1 MEKCDMPD
9 SKDSKMEEQD
19 LKWSKFQFYKWI
31 PTAIRIQSVRDENWQ
46 VTRKT
51 MLKTTLEFKYKTL
64 EKWLE
69 KNRHSDKSKVQT
81 QHYMQALR
89 RSGLIE

>member
-1 MEKCDMPD
+1 MLN
-9 SKDSKMEEQD
+9 SKDYEVKEQK

-31 PTAIRIQSVRDENWQ
+31 PTVIRVQSVRDEDWQ

-64 EKWLE
+64 EEWLE
-69 KNRHSDKSKVQT
+69 KNKYSDKSKVQT

>member
-1 MEKCDMPD
+1 MLN
-9 SKDSKMEEQD
+9 SKNNEMEESE
-19 LKWSKFQFYKWI
+19 LEWSKFQFYKWI
-31 PTAIRIQSVRDENWQ
+31 PTVIRVQSVREENWQ
-46 VTRKT
+46 ITRKT
-51 MLKTTLEFKYKTL
+51 MLKTTLKFKYETL

-69 KNRHSDKSKVQT
+69 KNKYSDKSKVQT

>member
-1 MEKCDMPD
+1 MLN
-9 SKDSKMEEQD
+9 SKGIEMEEQEM
-19 LKWSKFQFYKWI
+19 KWSKFQFYKWI
-31 PTAIRIQSVRDENWQ
+31 PTVIRVQSVRDEEWQ

-51 MLKTTLEFKYKTL
+51 MLKTTLEFKYETL

-69 KNRHSDKSKVQT
+69 KNNYSDKSKVQT

>member
-1 MEKCDMPD
+1 MLN
-9 SKDSKMEEQD
+9 SKDSEMEDSE

-31 PTAIRIQSVRDENWQ
+31 PRIIRVQSVRDEDWQ
-46 VTRKT
+46 TTRKT
-51 MLKTTLEFKYKTL
+51 MLKTTLKFKYRTL

-69 KNRHSDKSKVQT
+69 KNEYSDKSKVQT